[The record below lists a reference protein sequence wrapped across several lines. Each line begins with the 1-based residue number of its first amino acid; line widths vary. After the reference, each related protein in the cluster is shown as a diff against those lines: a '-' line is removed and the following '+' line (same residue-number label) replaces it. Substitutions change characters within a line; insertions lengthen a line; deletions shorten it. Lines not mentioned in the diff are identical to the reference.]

1 MTKECQNVK
10 KSLLFHPL
18 ELARVLCANGRLG
31 RKAGKGWYDYSSGNA
46 QPDKFVEELILEGLG
61 LDPKNRKVML
71 DEEII
76 SQALIS
82 MKATGLKLLSQGS
95 AKRASDI
102 DVVMVN
108 GYGFPRYR
116 GGPMF
121 FENHFVPQC

>member
-1 MTKECQNVK
+1 
-10 KSLLFHPL
+10 
-18 ELARVLCANGRLG
+18 
-31 RKAGKGWYDYSSGNA
+31 
-46 QPDKFVEELILEGLG
+46 
-61 LDPKNRKVML
+61 ML

-121 FENHFVPQC
+121 F